1 MSYIASTDFRDKTM
15 YAFDLHRVQRIL
27 YLGTLLL
34 LSLFLVKP
42 SAAAEDGHLLE
53 NFMIRLVS
61 YSVENAD
68 TDMTVLSDDNIGTGF
83 SYADDLGGD
92 TRTIVPR
99 LDMYYR
105 FNDRHRIEFSN
116 FKYERDGRQL
126 LAIDIDIEDQTYSIG
141 ETVVSDITYEL
152 LKIGYAYSFYHSTEV
167 ELSFTAGL
175 NITSYDF
182 NFELADGS
190 QADSSR
196 VNAPMPMFGLRMS
209 YAINPRWSVH
219 YLAETFFIEV
229 GDSLEGAFLAYELDL
244 QYRFSNNF
252 TLGFGVSRFS
262 MDLDA
267 NDDDWNGKIAD
278 SHRGVLLFASYYI

>member
-1 MSYIASTDFRDKTM
+1 MKVT
-15 YAFDLHRVQRIL
+15 RVPSVWQAL
-27 YLGTLLL
+27 CSGSLLL
-34 LSLFLVKP
+34 LSLFFVNP
-42 SAAAEDGHLLE
+42 ASAEEEVLFPE
-53 NFMIRLVS
+53 KFMIRLAS
-61 YSVENAD
+61 YSVRNAD

-92 TRTIVPR
+92 TRTVVPR

-152 LKIGYAYSFYHSTEV
+152 LKIGYGYSFYHSNEV

-190 QADSSR
+190 EADSSR
-196 VNAPMPMFGLRMS
+196 VTAPMPMFGLRMS
-209 YAINPRWSVH
+209 YAINPRWSLH
-219 YLAETFFIEV
+219 YLTETFFIEV
-229 GDSLEGAFLAYELDL
+229 GDSLEGAFLAYELDM

-252 TLGFGVSRFS
+252 TLGFGFSRFS

-278 SHRGVLLFASYYI
+278 SHRGVLLFASYYL

>member
-1 MSYIASTDFRDKTM
+1 M

>member
-1 MSYIASTDFRDKTM
+1 MF
-15 YAFDLHRVQRIL
+15 AFDLHRVQRIL

-42 SAAAEDGHLLE
+42 SAAAEDGLLAE
-53 NFMIRLVS
+53 NFMIRLAS

-126 LAIDIDIEDQTYSIG
+126 LAIDIDIENQTYSIG

-182 NFELADGS
+182 NFELAGGS
-190 QADSSR
+190 RADSSR

-252 TLGFGVSRFS
+252 TLGFGFSRFS

>member
-1 MSYIASTDFRDKTM
+1 M

-105 FNDRHRIEFSN
+105 FNDRHRIEFSS